1 VDARENN
8 FGRSTRRP
16 LRKRLRCGPPDRE
29 EIALNRYRSRWIA
42 AVSLLLGMTG
52 CADDGP
58 GPRDEILT
66 IGPRELT
73 VRELVSVLAADSL
86 AGRAVGSEG
95 ARIAARTIASQFEL
109 AGLVPAGDEGYLQ
122 RVPLRVMDRP
132 GGRTRVA
139 LLGSRSALDSLPE
152 SDRVLESNVLAL
164 VPGSDTDRAG
174 EAVLLT
180 AHFDHLGIG
189 RPVDGDSIYNGA
201 DDDASGVAAL
211 VEIAR
216 ALAIVP
222 ARRTVLFAAM
232 AGEERGFL
240 GTRWYVRHPVVP
252 LERTVAALNLEMIG
266 RPDTALGPGALWLT
280 GFERTTMGPA
290 LAEAGI
296 AVHPDPR
303 PGHRFY
309 ERSDNIALARA
320 GVPAHTLSSFGLHA
334 DDHSPDDEGER
345 IDFGHLEAAIAE
357 ATRAVRIL
365 ADGPASAWNPGG
377 RP

>member
-1 VDARENN
+1 
-8 FGRSTRRP
+8 
-16 LRKRLRCGPPDRE
+16 
-29 EIALNRYRSRWIA
+29 
-42 AVSLLLGMTG
+42 M
-52 CADDGP
+52 
-58 GPRDEILT
+58 
-66 IGPRELT
+66 
-73 VRELVSVLAADSL
+73 RELVSVLAADSL

-109 AGLVPAGDEGYLQ
+109 AGLEPTGDDGYLQ
-122 RVPLRVMDRP
+122 RVPLRVIDRR
-132 GGRTRVA
+132 GGRMRVA
-139 LLGSRSALDSLPE
+139 LLGSRAAFDSLPE

-164 VPGSDTDRAG
+164 VPGSDPDLAG
-174 EAVLLT
+174 EAVLIT

-211 VEIAR
+211 VAIAR
-216 ALAIVP
+216 ALAMEP
-222 ARRTVLFAAM
+222 ARRTVIFAAV
-232 AGEERGFL
+232 AGEEGGLL
-240 GTRWYVRHPVVP
+240 GTRWYIRNPVVP

-280 GFERTTMGPA
+280 GYERTTIGPA

-309 ERSDNIALARA
+309 ERSDNIAFARI
-320 GVPAHTLSSFGLHA
+320 GIPAHTLSSFGLHH
-334 DDHSPDDEGER
+334 DYHSPDDEVER
-345 IDFGHLEAAIAE
+345 IDFDHLEAAIAE

-365 ADGPASAWNPGG
+365 ADGPRPAWKPGG

>member
-1 VDARENN
+1 
-8 FGRSTRRP
+8 
-16 LRKRLRCGPPDRE
+16 
-29 EIALNRYRSRWIA
+29 
-42 AVSLLLGMTG
+42 M
-52 CADDGP
+52 
-58 GPRDEILT
+58 
-66 IGPRELT
+66 
-73 VRELVSVLAADSL
+73 RELVSVLAADSL

-109 AGLVPAGDEGYLQ
+109 AGLEPTGDDGYLQ
-122 RVPLRVMDRP
+122 RVPLRVIDRR

-139 LLGSRSALDSLPE
+139 LLGSRAAFDSLPE

-164 VPGSDTDRAG
+164 VPGSDPDPAG
-174 EAVLLT
+174 EAVLIT

-211 VEIAR
+211 VAIAR
-216 ALAIVP
+216 ALAMEP
-222 ARRTVLFAAM
+222 ARRTVIFAAV
-232 AGEERGFL
+232 AGEEGGLL
-240 GTRWYVRHPVVP
+240 GTRWYIRNPVVP

-266 RPDTALGPGALWLT
+266 RPDTAFGPGALWLT
-280 GFERTTMGPA
+280 GYERTTIGPA

-309 ERSDNIALARA
+309 ERSDNIAFARI
-320 GVPAHTLSSFGLHA
+320 GIPAHTLSSFGLHH
-334 DDHSPDDEGER
+334 DYHSPDDEVER
-345 IDFGHLEAAIAE
+345 IDFDHLEAAIAE

-365 ADGPASAWNPGG
+365 ADGPRPAWKPGG